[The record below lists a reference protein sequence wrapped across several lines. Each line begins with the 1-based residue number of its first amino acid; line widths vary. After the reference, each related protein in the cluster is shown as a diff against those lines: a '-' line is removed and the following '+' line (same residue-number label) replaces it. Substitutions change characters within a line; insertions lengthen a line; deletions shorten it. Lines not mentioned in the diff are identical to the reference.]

1 YQPNLSI
8 NIFVSSLIV
17 KNLICK
23 TCHFHQ
29 PISTGRIPSIY
40 QISSANTTATTTKN
54 KKYTFA
60 MASTMTQSPHSS
72 LPHTMHPF
80 SSTGA
85 DSTSS
90 SPKQLSV
97 STLSLDIQR
106 AMQSSSSQPKY
117 ISAGNNDFEHPPP
130 PPPSPVG
137 FPSGS
142 TSWR

>member
-1 YQPNLSI
+1 
-8 NIFVSSLIV
+8 
-17 KNLICK
+17 
-23 TCHFHQ
+23 
-29 PISTGRIPSIY
+29 
-40 QISSANTTATTTKN
+40 
-54 KKYTFA
+54 